1 METVKETTTA
11 KVKEPKKVELY
22 VERGAAHDDPNH
34 YISINCVNYILPR
47 GKTSLVPPHVAEEYY
62 RSQKAQQ
69 RLDEH
74 KDELL
79 NQKGN

>member
-1 METVKETTTA
+1 MATAQETAAKET
-11 KVKEPKKVELY
+11 KNNDRVELY

-34 YISINCVNYILPR
+34 YMSINCVNYILPR
-47 GKTSLVPPHVAEEYY
+47 GKTSLVPPYVAEEYY
-62 RSQKAQQ
+62 RSQRAQQ

-74 KDELL
+74 KDELI